1 MAQHI
6 ILTVDYH
13 DRQSVIRRLA
23 LPTREECV
31 FSVPSARAEILDVLD
46 QARHEAGPDG
56 VVTWI
61 QESTTGWARVQ
72 ELVAGRGEFLLVNVL
87 KMPRAPKAHRRKT
100 DKVDTARIQREYLG
114 GEMPT
119 AYQPS
124 AEWRRRRRLVSWR
137 ENLVRRRTSLRNWI
151 NRYLAHET
159 WFDRT
164 GLWGPQGMGRLLA
177 LLPSLPPTDA
187 LIIRRKLEELSQLER
202 QIREAVRELG
212 KLYGSWPE
220 ARRLDAVR
228 GIGIVSAVSI
238 VARIGPVERFPT
250 PESLINY
257 AGLSPG
263 VHQSDQ
269 TIRYGRNGGGGTD
282 EQLRHYIIEAST
294 WARQLPRYQKT
305 YDRTRRRR
313 GSKVAR
319 LVVSRMLMRSI
330 HKVLQAGVAF
340 DPGGEKA
347 PRRRRKQACS

>member
-1 MAQHI
+1 MSQHI
-6 ILTVDYH
+6 ILSVDYH
-13 DRQSVIRRLA
+13 DRQSVVRRLA
-23 LPTREECV
+23 LPTREERV
-31 FSVPSARAEILDVLD
+31 LTVPTAPGEILKVLD
-46 QARHEAGPDG
+46 QAREEVGAEG

-61 QESTTGWARVQ
+61 QESTTGWPRVR
-72 ELVAGRGEFLLVNVL
+72 ELVAGRGEFVLVNVL

-114 GEMPT
+114 GEMPV

-124 AEWRRRRRLVSWR
+124 AEWRQRRRLVGWR

-164 GLWGPQGMGRLLA
+164 GLWGLLGMRRLLA
-177 LLPSLPPTDA
+177 ILPSLPAGDA
-187 LIIRRKLEELSQLER
+187 LIIRRKLEELGHLER
-202 QIREAVRELG
+202 QLMEAVRQLK
-212 KLYGSWPE
+212 KLYLAWPE
-220 ARRLDAVR
+220 AQRLDAIR
-228 GIGIVSAVSI
+228 GISVVSAVSI

-263 VHQSDQ
+263 VHQSDE
-269 TIRYGRNGGGGTD
+269 TIRYGRIGGGGTD
-282 EQLRHYIIEAST
+282 KQLRHYIIEASP

-319 LVVSRMLMRSI
+319 LVVSRMLLRSI
-330 HKVLQAGVAF
+330 YKVLQAGVAF
-340 DPGGEKA
+340 DPGGESTS
-347 PRRRRKQACS
+347 RRRRKQACS